1 MSNNEN
7 ENNEI
12 VYEDLVEVIELES
25 EEDLNKVKDGF
36 NPDGRKFPINLKN
49 IVFSEGLAM

>member
-12 VYEDLVEVIELES
+12 VYEDLVGVIELES
-25 EEDLNKVKDGF
+25 EEDLNKIKDVSIIMEDNF
-36 NPDGRKFPINLKN
+36 Q
-49 IVFSEGLAM
+49 